1 MRPGGRDVPRLHTG
15 NGPPPRNALLQERC
29 TRSPALRPREIV
41 SPRRP
46 LDFGCGRI
54 GPSTLQS
61 TYPQGIIPR
70 KDDPPR
76 FGCSPPT
83 AGGTARTPAKCTPPH
98 RLRTATDPA
107 TKAKNTGTARTHP
120 NRALSHHPAAPRM
133 PNPSAAGYGGRRRAS
148 FAWKAEGHP
157 CPAAIRAAPPPF
169 PAHLFRTFKIGDKNI
184 LKKSLLC
191 NTNYIRLYIYICSVK

>member
-15 NGPPPRNALLQERC
+15 NESPPRNALLQERC
-29 TRSPALRPREIV
+29 TRSPALRPRGIV

-54 GPSTLQS
+54 GPSILQS

-83 AGGTARTPAKCTPPH
+83 AGGTSRTPAKCTPPH

-107 TKAKNTGTARTHP
+107 TKAKNTGTARPHP
-120 NRALSHHPAAPRM
+120 NRAQSRRPTHAEPVGGRLWRPPTSLFRMESRGASLPRR
-133 PNPSAAGYGGRRRAS
+133 NTRRSAAVSG
-148 FAWKAEGHP
+148 
-157 CPAAIRAAPPPF
+157 APLPHF
-169 PAHLFRTFKIGDKNI
+169 
-184 LKKSLLC
+184 
-191 NTNYIRLYIYICSVK
+191 

>member
-1 MRPGGRDVPRLHTG
+1 MRPAGGTYRACTPETAPAPKRIAARALHKESGTSPRG
-15 NGPPPRNALLQERC
+15 
-29 TRSPALRPREIV
+29 IV

-120 NRALSHHPAAPRM
+120 NRAQSHHPAAPRM
-133 PNPSAAGYGGRRRAS
+133 PNPVGRPVMAAADEPLSHGKPRGIPARRNTRRSAAVSG
-148 FAWKAEGHP
+148 
-157 CPAAIRAAPPPF
+157 APLPHF
-169 PAHLFRTFKIGDKNI
+169 
-184 LKKSLLC
+184 
-191 NTNYIRLYIYICSVK
+191 

>member
-1 MRPGGRDVPRLHTG
+1 MTRSGCGPAGGTYRACTPET
-15 NGPPPRNALLQERC
+15 PPPRNALLQERC
-29 TRSPALRPREIV
+29 TRSPALRPRGIV

-107 TKAKNTGTARTHP
+107 TKAKNTGTTRTTHAEP
-120 NRALSHHPAAPRM
+120 VGGRLWRPPTSLFRMESRGASLPRR
-133 PNPSAAGYGGRRRAS
+133 NTRRSAAVSG
-148 FAWKAEGHP
+148 
-157 CPAAIRAAPPPF
+157 APLPHF
-169 PAHLFRTFKIGDKNI
+169 
-184 LKKSLLC
+184 
-191 NTNYIRLYIYICSVK
+191 

>member
-1 MRPGGRDVPRLHTG
+1 MTRSGCGPREGRTAPAHRKR
-15 NGPPPRNALLQERC
+15 PPPRNALPQERC
-29 TRSPALRPREIV
+29 TRSPALRPRGIV

-120 NRALSHHPAAPRM
+120 NRAQSHHPAAPRM
-133 PNPSAAGYGGRRRAS
+133 PNPSAGGVGAPPHEPLSHGKPRGIPAPPQYAPLRRR
-148 FAWKAEGHP
+148 
-157 CPAAIRAAPPPF
+157 
-169 PAHLFRTFKIGDKNI
+169 FRRTSSAL
-184 LKKSLLC
+184 LK
-191 NTNYIRLYIYICSVK
+191 

>member
-15 NGPPPRNALLQERC
+15 NESPPRNALLQERC
-29 TRSPALRPREIV
+29 TRSPALRPRGIV

-54 GPSTLQS
+54 GPSILQS

-83 AGGTARTPAKCTPPH
+83 AGGTSRTPAKCTPPH

-107 TKAKNTGTARTHP
+107 TKAKNTGTARP
-120 NRALSHHPAAPRM
+120 PSK
-133 PNPSAAGYGGRRRAS
+133 PSAIASSRRPTHAEPVGGRLWR
-148 FAWKAEGHP
+148 
-157 CPAAIRAAPPPF
+157 PPTS
-169 PAHLFRTFKIGDKNI
+169 LFRMESRGA
-184 LKKSLLC
+184 SLPRR
-191 NTNYIRLYIYICSVK
+191 NTRRSAAVSGAPLPHF

>member
-1 MRPGGRDVPRLHTG
+1 MRSGGRDVPRLHTG
-15 NGPPPRNALLQERC
+15 NESPPRNALLQERC
-29 TRSPALRPREIV
+29 TRSPALRPRGIV

-54 GPSTLQS
+54 GPSILQS

-83 AGGTARTPAKCTPPH
+83 AGGTSRTPAKCTPPH

-120 NRALSHHPAAPRM
+120 NRAQSHHPAAPRM

-169 PAHLFRTFKIGDKNI
+169 PAHLFRTFK
-184 LKKSLLC
+184 
-191 NTNYIRLYIYICSVK
+191 TR

>member
-1 MRPGGRDVPRLHTG
+1 MTRSGCGPAGGTYRACTPET
-15 NGPPPRNALLQERC
+15 PPPRNALLQERC
-29 TRSPALRPREIV
+29 TRSPALRPRGIV

-107 TKAKNTGTARTHP
+107 TKAKNTGTTRTHP
-120 NRALSHHPAAPRM
+120 K
-133 PNPSAAGYGGRRRAS
+133 PSAIASSRRPTACRTRSGGRLWR
-148 FAWKAEGHP
+148 
-157 CPAAIRAAPPPF
+157 PPTS
-169 PAHLFRTFKIGDKNI
+169 LFRMESRGA
-184 LKKSLLC
+184 SLPRR
-191 NTNYIRLYIYICSVK
+191 NTRRSAAVSGAPLPHF

>member
-1 MRPGGRDVPRLHTG
+1 MTRSGCGPAGGTYRACTPET
-15 NGPPPRNALLQERC
+15 PPPRNALLQERC
-29 TRSPALRPREIV
+29 TRSPALRPRGIV

-76 FGCSPPT
+76 FGCSLPT

-120 NRALSHHPAAPRM
+120 NRAPSHHSEPVGGRHNRPPTSLFRMESRGASLPRR
-133 PNPSAAGYGGRRRAS
+133 NTRRSAAVSG
-148 FAWKAEGHP
+148 
-157 CPAAIRAAPPPF
+157 APLPHF
-169 PAHLFRTFKIGDKNI
+169 
-184 LKKSLLC
+184 
-191 NTNYIRLYIYICSVK
+191 

>member
-15 NGPPPRNALLQERC
+15 NESPPRNALPQERC
-29 TRSPALRPREIV
+29 TRSPALRPRGIV

-54 GPSTLQS
+54 GPSTPQS

-83 AGGTARTPAKCTPPH
+83 AGGTSRTPAKCTPRIAFALRPIRQRRLKTPEPPAPIQTERNRIIPPPH
-98 RLRTATDPA
+98 ACRT
-107 TKAKNTGTARTHP
+107 
-120 NRALSHHPAAPRM
+120 
-133 PNPSAAGYGGRRRAS
+133 RRRPVMAAADEAS
-148 FAWKAEGHP
+148 FAWKARASLP
-157 CPAAIRAAPPPF
+157 RRNTRRAAAVSGAPLPHF
-169 PAHLFRTFKIGDKNI
+169 
-184 LKKSLLC
+184 
-191 NTNYIRLYIYICSVK
+191 